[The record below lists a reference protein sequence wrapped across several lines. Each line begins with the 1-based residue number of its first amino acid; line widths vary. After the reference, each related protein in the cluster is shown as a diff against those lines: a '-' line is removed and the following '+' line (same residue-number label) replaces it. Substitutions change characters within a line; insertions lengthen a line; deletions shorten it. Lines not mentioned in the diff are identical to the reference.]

1 MPHQEL
7 NINFGSRV
15 KMYLYTPKR
24 GMPERELDCLNDTGD
39 KNYQGIRGCS
49 WSKSGGIKGVKPE
62 PHKRNRRVHIIKSQY
77 LMFYFL
83 PEAIYSGKGPVEIAG
98 ILPSIF
104 I

>member
-49 WSKSGGIKGVKPE
+49 RSKSGGIKGVKPE
-62 PHKRNRRVHIIKSQY
+62 PHKRNRRVHIYRGVVQ
-77 LMFYFL
+77 L
-83 PEAIYSGKGPVEIAG
+83 VECVVWDHEVAG
-98 ILPSIF
+98 SNPATPT
-104 I
+104 